1 MNITPAIKAMEDQL
15 VEWRHALHRRP
26 ELAFE
31 EHETA
36 AFIAAELRA
45 FGLEVHEGLAGTG
58 VIGVLRNGEGPTVG
72 LRADIDALPISEL
85 TGADYAS
92 EIPGK
97 MHACGHD
104 GHTTMLLG
112 AAQAMAADP
121 PGPGT
126 VVFIFQPAEE
136 NEGGARVMI
145 EDGLLDQFPLDS
157 TFALHNWPGLEAGK
171 IAMRAGPVM
180 AAFDT
185 FELKVMGKGSHGAM
199 PHEGIDPITLAAQL
213 QMAWQTIV
221 SRAVDPTD
229 ATVISVTQIHAGHTL
244 NVIPDEVTLHG
255 TVRTLRPAT
264 RDFVQAEM
272 TRRAEMIAEAFHAKA
287 ELIYQRRYPATIND
301 AEAAETARRAAE
313 AIVGRDAV
321 QVDYAPSMASE
332 DFAFL
337 LEKVPGAY
345 GWIGNGS
352 AEGGRNLH
360 SPHYDFNDSIL
371 PLGVQF
377 FVEVAHR
384 ALAGSND

>member
-360 SPHYDFNDSIL
+360 SPHYDFNDAIL